1 MRSSSKKGSLRKKL
15 IRKKRSS
22 TAPKWWSQ
30 TQPLA
35 MSEKM
40 ISIPTTT
47 ADVALLEN
55 NAFLPLSDAIPTST
69 YVYMIPCH
77 PYMHAVLP
85 QCWLGYYWPGGYLKL
100 KSCSHM
106 YCIRGAIKRS
116 IIVQKGLT
124 TADSEVDKGYLYSQN
139 RAKMWP
145 SFRLQFD
152 LRFILE

>member
-69 YVYMIPCH
+69 CIWYHATP
-77 PYMHAVLP
+77 MHAVLP